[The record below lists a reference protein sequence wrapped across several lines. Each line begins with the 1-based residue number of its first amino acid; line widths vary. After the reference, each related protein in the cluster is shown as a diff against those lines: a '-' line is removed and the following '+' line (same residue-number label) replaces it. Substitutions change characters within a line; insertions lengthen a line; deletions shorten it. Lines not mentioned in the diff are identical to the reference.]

1 MTAHCT
7 RCDWF
12 CFGLDTITDA
22 DRVLDA
28 HHQTHHVH
36 PDHRTQDHAQEA
48 STAA

>member
-7 RCDWF
+7 RCGWF
-12 CFGLDTITDA
+12 RSGLDTIADA

-28 HHQTHHVH
+28 HHQTHHAH